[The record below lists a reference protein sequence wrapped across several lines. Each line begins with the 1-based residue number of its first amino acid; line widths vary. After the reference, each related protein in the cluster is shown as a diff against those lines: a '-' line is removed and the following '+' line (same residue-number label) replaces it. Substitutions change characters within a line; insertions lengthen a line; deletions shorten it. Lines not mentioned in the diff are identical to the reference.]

1 LLAAEGL
8 NVMMIALVEE
18 GLFNGYG
25 VGTQNTVTIFHL
37 QFVDDILLV
46 G

>member
-25 VGTQNTVTIFHL
+25 V
-37 QFVDDILLV
+37 DDILLV